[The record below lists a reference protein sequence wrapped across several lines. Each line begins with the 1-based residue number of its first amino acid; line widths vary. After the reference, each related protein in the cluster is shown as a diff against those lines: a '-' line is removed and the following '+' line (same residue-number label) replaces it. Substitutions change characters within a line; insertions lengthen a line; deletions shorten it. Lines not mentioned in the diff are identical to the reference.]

1 MDEANVRQ
9 KLYHFLWHDID
20 QAPITQTDANR
31 CPNCGSIT
39 YPPPGRP
46 DILVNPQYVIEVK
59 TLRPDEKSFSFS
71 KIDDKQRKWL
81 NRWVYERNEPG
92 YIFLGVIRKHGKLD
106 YLEHM
111 YLVPWEAW
119 LSMETA
125 VGAYQQSIPLRAGK
139 GYKRELQESNLDILH
154 VLKPF
159 EVVREDGEWQFAS
172 QEILE
177 SLHAR
182 VDGTG
187 PSHDRA
193 EP

>member
-31 CPNCGSIT
+31 CSNCGSIT

-59 TLRPDEKSFSFS
+59 TLRSDEKSFSFR
-71 KIDDKQRKWL
+71 KIDGKQRKWL
-81 NRWVYERNEPG
+81 NRWVFERNEPG
-92 YIFLGVIRKHGKLD
+92 YIFLGIIRKHGKLD
-106 YLEHM
+106 YLDYM

-119 LSMETA
+119 LETEA
-125 VGAYQQSIPLRAGK
+125 LVGEYQQSIPLRAGK
-139 GYKRELQESNLDILH
+139 GYKKELQERGLDILH
-154 VLKPF
+154 LFYRYQVYIDNGMWRCRTPK
-159 EVVREDGEWQFAS
+159 
-172 QEILE
+172 IME
-177 SLHAR
+177 SLYAKA
-182 VDGTG
+182 DGAG